1 MEGTWCHQSKKGQIC
16 EEWKLELDGS
26 LTGEGYEM
34 KGSQKKHTEYLK
46 LMKMGEKV
54 VYIASPEEQ
63 SPTLFNYVKGME
75 NVWTFSNPNHDFPNV
90 LMYQWITKDSIVV
103 SVFGKK
109 SEPAFKLFY
118 KKQDSN
124 QTNNKSTMEKK
135 PKATGIGGIFSNVR
149 IRMP

>member
-1 MEGTWCHQSKKGQIC
+1 MEIGVGRFI
-16 EEWKLELDGS
+16 D
-26 LTGEGYEM
+26 GEGYEM